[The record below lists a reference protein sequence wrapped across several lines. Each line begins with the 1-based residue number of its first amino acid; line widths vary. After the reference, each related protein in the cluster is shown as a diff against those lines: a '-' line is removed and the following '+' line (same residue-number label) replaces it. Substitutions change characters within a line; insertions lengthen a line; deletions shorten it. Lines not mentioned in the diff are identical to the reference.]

1 MISSTRSRESASN
14 SSRKRASG
22 VIFASSAPSRSL
34 MIAFT
39 SVYVSDMTTSFRV
52 SRKKHTGLGRGYCNR
67 YRNRVKLHFVYL
79 VQSSR
84 QEHAG
89 FHQQEHYLMSKVSPI
104 DQRKADHIKIN
115 LEQDVRSA
123 LTSGLENYH
132 FVHEALPELDL
143 NRVDPS
149 LSLFGKRLAA
159 PILISS
165 MTGATE
171 EAGEINQRLAE
182 AAQEMRVAM
191 GVGSQRA
198 ALEHPEQTSTFSITR
213 QVAPDIL
220 LFANL
225 GAVQLN
231 YSYGIDECRRLVDM
245 IQADALILHLN
256 PLQEAV
262 QDAGDTNFA
271 GLSKKIEEICKK
283 LDVPVIAKEVGW
295 GISEQTAKRLTN
307 CGVSAIDV
315 AGAGGTSWSQVEM
328 HRAPDE
334 FTRQLAATFIG
345 WGIPTAESIL
355 NVRKAAPDMTIF
367 ASGGLKDGLDIAKCV
382 ALGATLG
389 GMAGQFLKAAAVS
402 TEQAIEMI
410 KLTKRQIE
418 VTMFATGVATLEE
431 LKVGK
436 LVER

>member
-1 MISSTRSRESASN
+1 
-14 SSRKRASG
+14 
-22 VIFASSAPSRSL
+22 
-34 MIAFT
+34 
-39 SVYVSDMTTSFRV
+39 MT
-52 SRKKHTGLGRGYCNR
+52 
-67 YRNRVKLHFVYL
+67 
-79 VQSSR
+79 
-84 QEHAG
+84 
-89 FHQQEHYLMSKVSPI
+89 KVAPI

-123 LTSGLENYH
+123 LTTGLEKYH

-143 NRVDPS
+143 DRIDPS
-149 LSLFGKRLAA
+149 QSLFGKRLAA

-165 MTGATE
+165 MTGGTE
-171 EAGEINQRLAE
+171 KAGEINQRLAE
-182 AAQEMRVAM
+182 AAQEVGVAM

-198 ALEHPEQTSTFSITR
+198 ALEHPEQIPTFAIAR
-213 QVAPDIL
+213 KVAPDIL

-231 YSYGIDECRRLVDM
+231 YGYGIDECRRAVDM

-271 GLSKKIEEICKK
+271 GLAKKIEEVCKK
-283 LDVPVIAKEVGW
+283 IEVPVIAKEVGW
-295 GISEQTAKRLTN
+295 GISERTAKLLAE

-334 FTRQLAATFIG
+334 FTRKLAATFVG

-355 NVRKAAPDMTIF
+355 NVKRVLPDMTIF
-367 ASGGLKDGLDIAKCV
+367 ASGGMKDGLDIAKCM
-382 ALGATLG
+382 ALGASLG
-389 GMAGQFLKAAAVS
+389 GMAGNFLKAAAVS
-402 TEQAIEMI
+402 TEKADEMI
-410 KLTKRQIE
+410 RLTKRQIE
-418 VTMFATGVATLEE
+418 VTMQITGCQSLD
-431 LKVGK
+431 K
-436 LVER
+436 LTKTIMKKQV